1 MPEEFSLKEINRAK
15 DPEELTSMEKKHLPV
30 ILEAPESV
38 EKGKAFN
45 VKIKVGGID
54 GVEHPNMLGHWINW
68 VEIYAGE
75 VPVAKALF
83 SPIFSDGYEVTF
95 RVALEETTTLKLKG
109 YCNLHGIWEGDE
121 KTGGAKR
128 IIVKVK

>member
-15 DPEELTSMEKKHLPV
+15 DPGKLTDMEKKHLPL

-38 EKGKAFN
+38 EKGKPFN
-45 VKIKVGGID
+45 VKVKVGGID

-75 VPVAKALF
+75 VPIARATF
-83 SPIFSDGYEVTF
+83 APIFSDGYEVTF
-95 RVALEETTTLKLKG
+95 SIALEETTTLKLRG
-109 YCNLHGIWEGDE
+109 YCNLHGVWEGDE

-128 IIVKVK
+128 IIVG